1 MNKEVS
7 PLIWGAMVFISL
19 IWGSSFIL
27 IKQGLVA
34 YTPVQVAAIRMF
46 FAGLVLLPFGWKG
59 VKKMRQRDVFFIL
72 FVGII
77 GSGIPA
83 FLFALAETEVS
94 SGLAAILNALVP
106 TNTFLFGLLLFGTVF
121 QWNKLV
127 GLLIGLI
134 GAFYLIWITND
145 LESATASSFAF
156 LIIAATI
163 CYGINVNMVKRY
175 CQHIPPVTL
184 SMTSYVIV
192 MPLATIIL
200 LSTDFTTRVGS
211 PEGQTALFYLFLLGS
226 FGTALAI
233 CIFYWITQKTDAF
246 FASNV
251 TYLIPV
257 VAVGW
262 SIYAGEL
269 IVWQHLIGLAFI
281 LGGVFLASR

>member
-1 MNKEVS
+1 MKEKTG
-7 PLIWGAMVFISL
+7 PLIWGAMCFISL

-34 YTPVQVAAIRMF
+34 YSPIQVAAIRTL

-59 VKKMRQRDVFFIL
+59 VKKMHKRDVFFIL
-72 FVGII
+72 FIAIV

-83 FLFALAETEVS
+83 FLYALAETQVS

-121 QWNKLV
+121 QWNKLIGLLV
-127 GLLIGLI
+127 GLA
-134 GAFYLIWITND
+134 GAFYLIWITNN
-145 LESATASSFAF
+145 LEGATVSSFAF

-163 CYGINVNMVKRY
+163 CYGINVNMVKKY

-184 SMTSYVIV
+184 SMTSFVIV
-192 MPLATIIL
+192 MPVAAIIL
-200 LSTDFTTRVGS
+200 LSTDFMTRVET

-233 CIFYWITQKTDAF
+233 CIFYWITQKTNAF

-251 TYLIPV
+251 TYLIPI

-262 SIYAGEL
+262 SVYAGEL
-269 IVWQHLIGLAFI
+269 IVWQHLIGLTCI
-281 LGGVFLASR
+281 LGGVFLASK